1 MCTGMQYAQQGDLID
16 RKESVNHGS
25 KLYSSN
31 GRVATFT
38 VDLFISSTFQSTIIF
53 RATENAYYVQ
63 HKQSVC
69 FGELP

>member
-38 VDLFISSTFQSTIIF
+38 PVDL
-53 RATENAYYVQ
+53 V
-63 HKQSVC
+63 
-69 FGELP
+69 